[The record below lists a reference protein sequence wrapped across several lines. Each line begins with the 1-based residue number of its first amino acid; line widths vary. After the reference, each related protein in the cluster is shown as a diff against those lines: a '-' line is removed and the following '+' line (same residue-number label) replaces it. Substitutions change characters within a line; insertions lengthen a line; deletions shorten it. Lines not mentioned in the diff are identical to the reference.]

1 MIGST
6 ALPFDLG
13 NDAAYQAWR
22 AEKLANFPKSA
33 AELIVEVG
41 NIGAVTAA
49 ERAAIVDLNARANMA
64 IYRCR
69 SHCDDPATV
78 RQRLRAFAEIFGL
91 RHLEAHRSMDEEG
104 LVALEVVREG
114 QGGRHGFIPYTDKPI
129 RWHTDGYYNPPE
141 APIRA
146 MLLHCVRPAAEGG
159 ENGLFD
165 PEIAYIRL
173 RDRDPALI
181 KALMHED
188 AMAIPE
194 HVEPDGSTR
203 PRATGPV
210 FSLDPATGALLMR
223 FTERKRNIVW
233 RENAETTEAVAALRD
248 ILQSDD
254 PLLFRY
260 RLGAGEGVICNNVLH
275 DRTGFVDDHRPGR
288 TRLYFRARYIDRI
301 GVRSA
306 AAA

>member
-1 MIGST
+1 MGS
-6 ALPFDLG
+6 PFDLA
-13 NDAAYQAWR
+13 NDAAYRAWR
-22 AEKLANFPKSA
+22 DEKLANFPKSA

-49 ERAAIVDLNARANMA
+49 ERAAIVELNARANMA

-78 RQRLRAFAEIFGL
+78 RQRLRAFAGIFGL

-104 LVALEVVREG
+104 LVALEVVRE
-114 QGGRHGFIPYTDKPI
+114 GGRHGFIPYTDKPI

-173 RDRDPALI
+173 RDRDPALV
-181 KALMHED
+181 KALMHPG

-210 FSLDPATGALLMR
+210 FSVDPVTDRLLMR
-223 FTERKRNIVW
+223 FTERKRNIDW
-233 RENAETTEAVAALRD
+233 RDGDETTAAVAALRD

-301 GVRSA
+301 EVRSA